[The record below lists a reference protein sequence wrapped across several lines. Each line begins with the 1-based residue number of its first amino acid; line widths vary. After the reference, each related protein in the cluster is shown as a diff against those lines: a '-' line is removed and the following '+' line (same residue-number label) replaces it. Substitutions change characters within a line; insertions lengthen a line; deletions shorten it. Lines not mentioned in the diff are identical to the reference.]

1 MMILTSADIQK
12 YVPLQT
18 SSFSF
23 DKYAGFETRALH
35 KYMPRFLG
43 SDLMNNIESE
53 TPNENLIEKITPV
66 LANLAVLEATPFF
79 DVVLTS
85 SGFGVVKNNNI
96 APASRDRVHAFVNG
110 CQTAAND
117 FLDIL
122 LAFLE
127 DNIQQEPFDS
137 WNRCSL
143 NPESLLPDTST
154 FNNQSRLNI
163 KRHQFVDL
171 KQNISSIE
179 LTIFAQ
185 TLSSEFLSELQNS
198 NDIVIKPLFQ
208 KALAFMAY
216 QDWLNDTDPEKSG
229 SLWKNKGAS
238 FLSRGMSVLVANLD
252 IYATYAAHGYEAPYD
267 NADDENEDSG
277 FFIAGATS

>member
-1 MMILTSADIQK
+1 MILQSSDIQK

-23 DKYAGFETRALH
+23 DKYEGFEIRALH
-35 KYMPRFLG
+35 KHLPRFLG
-43 SDLMNNIESE
+43 KSLIENIESTSPDE
-53 TPNENLIEKITPV
+53 LLIEKVKPV

-85 SGFGVVKNNNI
+85 SGFGVVRNNNI
-96 APASRDRVHAFVNG
+96 APASKERVEAFGKG

-127 DNIQQEPFDS
+127 DNKENDS
-137 WNRCSL
+137 YTFWNKCSL
-143 NPESLLPDTST
+143 NPDSLLSDTTT
-154 FNNQSRLNI
+154 FNTLTRLNL

-171 KQNISSIE
+171 KQNISVLE
-179 LTIFAQ
+179 LTYFTQ
-185 TLSSEFLSELQNS
+185 TLSSEFLSELQKS
-198 NDIVIKPLFQ
+198 EDTVVKPLFQ

-216 QDWLNDTDPEKSG
+216 QEWLNDIDPERSG
-229 SLWKNKGAS
+229 SIWKNKGAS
-238 FLSRGMSVLVANLD
+238 FMARGMSVLVTNLNS
-252 IYATYAAHGYEAPYD
+252 YPTYRTYGYEAPYD
-267 NADDENEDSG
+267 NADEENEDSG
-277 FFIAGATS
+277 FFIAGVT